1 MININNSSNLK
12 KLIISIII
20 IIILMV
26 CFITSTFA
34 LINNKVTVEDN
45 EFQTGIVDIQI
56 SELEPIYSKE
66 FDPQYSDLEP
76 SQVENFTKFLFEP
89 GMLAA
94 YTFSITNNSTTDVY
108 YRLYLDIQ
116 EDEET
121 DELDNDL
128 ADLLEVTVTIDD
140 TDDNPDNDTILFSS
154 VKASNLSKD
163 SINDFI
169 KDNPNSI
176 DELEKSESKSYKIY
190 FHYPSESN
198 NSGQDKSLSFKLS
211 VEATQ
216 TKNNTDKEFNN

>member
-20 IIILMV
+20 VIILMV

-76 SQVENFTKFLFEP
+76 SQLENFTKFLFEP
-89 GMLAA
+89 GVLAA

-116 EDEET
+116 EDKET

-140 TDDNPDNDTILFSS
+140 TDDNPDNDTVLFSN

-169 KDNPNSI
+169 KDNPNSV
-176 DELEKSESKSYKIY
+176 DELDEGKSKSYKIY
-190 FHYPSESN
+190 FHYPSDSN

>member
-1 MININNSSNLK
+1 MIQNNNMK
-12 KLIISIII
+12 KFTISIII
-20 IIILMV
+20 IIILMI
-26 CFITSTFA
+26 CFITTTFA

-66 FDPQYSDLEP
+66 FDPQYSDMEP
-76 SQVENFTKFLFEP
+76 SELENYNKFLFEP
-89 GMLAA
+89 GMLVA
-94 YTFSITNNSTTDVY
+94 YSFSITNNSTTDVY

-121 DELDNDL
+121 DEPGEIDTGL

-140 TDDNPDNDTILFSS
+140 EDDNSDNDTILFSNAI
-154 VKASNLSKD
+154 ASNLSKD

-176 DELEKSESKSYKIY
+176 DELEEGKSKSYKIY
-190 FHYPSESN
+190 FHYPSDSGN
-198 NSGQDKSLSFKLS
+198 VGQDKSLSFKLS

-216 TKNNTDKEFNN
+216 TKNNTDKEFNS